1 MFFLLY
7 QFANWIKKITNCN
20 NLWRR
25 IKIRC
30 NGIMYNLWVWTVFHF
45 DNLSFVVG
53 FAPFYKIYLG
63 LFGKDYIDLR
73 IRSKFSSLKG
83 PGKGLGGNEY
93 LGDTI
98 LKQSFETRFI
108 YDLSSFLSINPYRIY
123 IIFFSIDVER
133 IRYLTVQI

>member
-1 MFFLLY
+1 MFRFLFIIWFLCSESI
-7 QFANWIKKITNCN
+7 FAVVQVHSIHGDIPLEYDAWCDSNCASHQQ
-20 NLWRR
+20 
-25 IKIRC
+25 C
-30 NGIMYNLWVWTVFHF
+30 
-45 DNLSFVVG
+45 
-53 FAPFYKIYLG
+53 LG